1 MMSIEE
7 LFSTPAQVETVG
19 ENGRFVPKPDGSDD
33 QGYKDEN

>member
-19 ENGRFVPKPDGSDD
+19 ENGRFMRKPDGSED
-33 QGYKDEN
+33 QGRKDEN